1 VKRDTDR
8 EEDSRPFRES
18 MDKLAEKRPVAV
30 LRPYAIG
37 ARRDDL
43 VCAAFVISAPEGL
56 LAQDTDDIRGH
67 DNI

>member
-1 VKRDTDR
+1 
-8 EEDSRPFRES
+8 